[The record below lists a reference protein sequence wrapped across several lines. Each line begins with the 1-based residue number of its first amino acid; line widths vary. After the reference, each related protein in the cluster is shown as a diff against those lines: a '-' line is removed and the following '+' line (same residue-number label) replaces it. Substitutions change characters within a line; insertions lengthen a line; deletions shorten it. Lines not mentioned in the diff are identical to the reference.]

1 MTIVGKILVFVNLV
15 FSLIVG
21 GLVIVVFATRA
32 NWQDAFA
39 KQKALYEAA
48 DADRRQLVADLKA
61 AKQQYDDAMTART
74 RERDDALTAR
84 DTAKK
89 EATTAVAELNEIK
102 KKQDALS
109 ADNTA
114 VLAAT
119 GLRTEQVKELVVN
132 LAKARDDLRIQTRKT
147 ELEKALRVRAQIDA
161 KTFQA
166 QAEKLEG
173 EVRELAKDL
182 ARKQLGPGTTTVVAR
197 KRGEDNPPA
206 ENVQGKIVSTDPTG
220 DLVRISVGSDA
231 GLQPKH
237 TLKVYRLDPIP
248 ENSKYLGTIEILSVR
263 PHEAVGRPVKRPAF
277 PLRAGDRVAARIS
290 IGGS

>member
-32 NWQDAFA
+32 NWQDAFN
-39 KQKALYEAA
+39 KQKALYDAA
-48 DADRRQLVADLKA
+48 DADRRQRVEDLKA
-61 AKQQYDDAMTART
+61 ARQQYSDAITALT
-74 RERDDALTAR
+74 KQRDDALTAR
-84 DTAKK
+84 NTAQKQTK
-89 EATTAVAELNEIK
+89 TAVDELNQLK
-102 KKQDALS
+102 LKQNEFAASSD
-109 ADNTA
+109 A

-132 LAKARDDLRIQTRKT
+132 LGKAREDLREQKRETAREKT
-147 ELEKALRVRAQIDA
+147 LRVRAQIDA

-166 QAEKLEG
+166 QAAKLEE
-173 EVRELAKDL
+173 EVREMAKDL
-182 ARKQLGPGTTTVVAR
+182 ARKQLGPGTTNVVAR

-206 ENVQGKIVSTDPTG
+206 GNVQGKIVTADPAS
-220 DLVRISVGSDA
+220 DLVRLSVGSDD
-231 GLQPKH
+231 GLQPGH
-237 TLKVYRLDPIP
+237 TLKAFRLDPIP

-263 PHEAVGRPVKRPAF
+263 PHEAVGRPVKRPTF
-277 PLRAGDRVAARIS
+277 PLRVGDRVAARIS